1 MHKEIFLEL
10 RIKDEVIGC
19 FNKERILRERKF
31 NHDYGTFEVPTMI
44 YGDGRA
50 FFMNDR
56 EIDYNDLKEQLDG
69 LSPFYHIDYYEE
81 LGFSE
86 EDYRKASAAMI
97 EFPIKFEEYENFRD
111 REELES
117 KIELCEIC
125 NASKLKS
132 PLILKLEPSC
142 AKMFKFTFCGYA
154 SDSGAQILSVPLYD
168 FLINKG
174 IHESNFSPVCNIKKM
189 IVGYCL
195 SGNTN
200 ILPPKAIYQDGI
212 KYDTHRCDS
221 CGRLSITKEL
231 AEKLSISTKLYR
243 ISEDGLAALEPVN
256 MTWEYWSFERKLI
269 VSRDLLFLIKECWE
283 GVLGYAKPIFPA

>member
-125 NASKLKS
+125 NA
-132 PLILKLEPSC
+132 
-142 AKMFKFTFCGYA
+142 
-154 SDSGAQILSVPLYD
+154 
-168 FLINKG
+168 
-174 IHESNFSPVCNIKKM
+174 
-189 IVGYCL
+189 
-195 SGNTN
+195 
-200 ILPPKAIYQDGI
+200 
-212 KYDTHRCDS
+212 
-221 CGRLSITKEL
+221 
-231 AEKLSISTKLYR
+231 
-243 ISEDGLAALEPVN
+243 
-256 MTWEYWSFERKLI
+256 
-269 VSRDLLFLIKECWE
+269 
-283 GVLGYAKPIFPA
+283 